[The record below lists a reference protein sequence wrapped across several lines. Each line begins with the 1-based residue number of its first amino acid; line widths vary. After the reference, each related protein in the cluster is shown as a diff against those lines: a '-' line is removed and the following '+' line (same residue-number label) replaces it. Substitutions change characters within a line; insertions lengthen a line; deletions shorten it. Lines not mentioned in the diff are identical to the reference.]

1 MALLNEA
8 GHGWG
13 ARKEHHYGDH
23 QGHGRNK
30 LSRHKQKAVNC
41 GGPVRRNGHHP
52 VDGGEGH
59 HENVKNNPR
68 ASEHLET
75 AAQRAISL
83 VDVLLARPTIKN
95 KHQGEP
101 DHEIK
106 KRAYVKA
113 VSGQVTLLHGRQWL
127 FSNFLRIKPSAIEIF
142 HAKNDGKEKD
152 GKKRE
157 RAGG

>member
-1 MALLNEA
+1 MALLNDTSQRR
-8 GHGWG
+8 G
-13 ARKEHHYGDH
+13 ARKQNYYSDH

-30 LSRHKQKAVNC
+30 LARDKQEAVNC

-59 HENVKNNPR
+59 HENVKNNSR

-75 AAQRAISL
+75 AAQHAISL

-95 KHQGEP
+95 KHQCEP
-101 DHEIK
+101 DHEIE

-113 VSGQVTLLHGRQWL
+113 VSGQVTLL
-127 FSNFLRIKPSAIEIF
+127 
-142 HAKNDGKEKD
+142 
-152 GKKRE
+152 
-157 RAGG
+157 